1 RFRDITEYST
11 NAIIN
16 PQKSQRQA
24 SAEAY
29 FGDVRGQR
37 YEKVWKVI
45 LFWSEKTVKYGD
57 DCGTKVL
64 KYIITQKNF
73 RKIFVGL
80 GRIK

>member
-1 RFRDITEYST
+1 MSLLFY
-11 NAIIN
+11 

-45 LFWSEKTVKYGD
+45 LFW
-57 DCGTKVL
+57 L
-64 KYIITQKNF
+64 KKLRKELKSF
-73 RKIFVGL
+73 RY
-80 GRIK
+80 